1 MEQVCKQWK
10 NEEKRKKKETKKKK
24 AVILKYIRQDI
35 MMVVIYYYFEK
46 ENYKVFNFPMNN
58 FCYFEISVTPH
69 FEVLKLNKWHFY
81 F

>member
-1 MEQVCKQWK
+1 MEQVYKQWK
-10 NEEKRKKKETKKKK
+10 KKQQQK

-35 MMVVIYYYFEK
+35 MTVVIYCYLEK

-58 FCYFEISVTPH
+58 FCYFEISVAPH
-69 FEVLKLNKWHFY
+69 LELSKLNKWHFY